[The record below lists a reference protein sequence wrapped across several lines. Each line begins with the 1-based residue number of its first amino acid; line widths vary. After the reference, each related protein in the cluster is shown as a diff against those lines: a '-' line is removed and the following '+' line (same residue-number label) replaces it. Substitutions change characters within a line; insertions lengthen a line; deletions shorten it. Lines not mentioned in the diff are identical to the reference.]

1 LKCLNSPHVIKH
13 GKYFKLQFELVPDFR
28 HRPKRRVMVF
38 RINRSLKQIICRVID
53 LLKLCD
59 GIKIFTDNPVS
70 ILKRDGPH
78 NIDIQFFPYLAYSAA
93 GHIKMFSAFRRGF
106 PLSKHLR

>member
-1 LKCLNSPHVIKH
+1 MI
-13 GKYFKLQFELVPDFR
+13 
-28 HRPKRRVMVF
+28 F

-59 GIKIFTDNPVS
+59 GIKIFSDNPVS

-78 NIDIQFFPYLAYSAA
+78 NIDVQLFSDLAYSAA
-93 GHIKMFSAFRRGF
+93 GYIKMFSAFRRGF